1 MGGKKT
7 GLEGEKRTRKRAAS
21 REGKLKRPGR
31 LHRALGLVLRWG
43 LYVAG
48 GVILWVGAYTVINPP
63 GGFYMAAEWVRLG
76 GIERDWVDMD
86 EISPHL
92 ARAVIAAEDAKF
104 CDHFGFDIEAI
115 QQALEHNERSRRVR
129 GASTIT
135 QQVAKN
141 VFLWHG
147 RSWVRKGFEAGFT
160 VLIEAIWTKRRTLEV
175 YLNTV
180 EFGPGIFGAEAAA
193 RHYFK
198 RPAAELSLSQA
209 ARLAAVL
216 PDPKDRDPRSGSGF
230 MSRRASAI
238 AGGAETIAAEG
249 RDVCLE

>member
-1 MGGKKT
+1 
-7 GLEGEKRTRKRAAS
+7 
-21 REGKLKRPGR
+21 
-31 LHRALGLVLRWG
+31 VLRWG
-43 LYVAG
+43 LYAAG

-63 GGFYMAAEWVRLG
+63 GGFYMATEWVRLG

-86 EISPHL
+86 EISPQL

-160 VLIEAIWTKRRTLEV
+160 VLIEAIWTKRRTLEI

-193 RHYFK
+193 EHYFK
-198 RPAAELSLSQA
+198 RPAAELSLGQS

-216 PDPKDRDPRSGSGF
+216 PDPKDRDPRSTSGF
-230 MSRRASAI
+230 MSRRAAAI
-238 AGGAETIAAEG
+238 AGGAETLAAEG
-249 RDVCLE
+249 RAACIE

>member
-7 GLEGEKRTRKRAAS
+7 ELAGERRTRRRAGN
-21 REGKLKRPGR
+21 REGTRRRPGWLR
-31 LHRALGLVLRWG
+31 RALRPVLRWG
-43 LYVAG
+43 LYAAG

-63 GGFYMAAEWVRLG
+63 GGFYMATEWVRLG

-86 EISPHL
+86 EISPQL

-160 VLIEAIWTKRRTLEV
+160 VLIEAIWTKRRTLEI

-193 RHYFK
+193 EHYFK
-198 RPAAELSLSQA
+198 RPAAELSLGQS

-216 PDPKDRDPRSGSGF
+216 PDPKDRDPRSTSGF
-230 MSRRASAI
+230 MSRRAAAI
-238 AGGAETIAAEG
+238 AGGAETLAAEG
-249 RDVCLE
+249 RAACIE